1 MRNLYIAALAEYAV
15 NNNLISDEE
24 RIYSIN
30 LLLDVLQLE
39 EYECPEDM
47 NEVRK
52 ISQDLES
59 ILGYLLDDAAE
70 RGLIENS
77 IVFRDILDTKMMNCF
92 VKRPAEVNRIF
103 NEKFALSPKEATDY
117 FYQISKASDYIR
129 TYRIA
134 KDIKWVTHTE
144 YGDIDITIN
153 LSKPEKDPKAI
164 AAAKLAK
171 QSSYPKCQLCIENE
185 GYSGRI
191 NHPARANHRIIPIT
205 ICGNDWG
212 FQYSPYVYFNEHC
225 IVLNRKHEPMTICRE
240 AFEKLFDFIRQFPH
254 YIIAS
259 NADLPIVGGSIL
271 SHEHFQGGCYEFPMA
286 RAEIAQS
293 VKIKDF
299 EDVEAGILNW
309 PLSVIRIKSKDSGR
323 LVELADHILTSWRK
337 YTDEEA
343 FIYAFTDGE
352 PHNTISPVA
361 RKRGEYYEMDLAL
374 RNNITTEERP
384 LGVYHPRQE
393 YFHIKKEN
401 IGIIEVM
408 GLAILPSRLKKEL
421 ELIKTMVLE
430 ESDIIK
436 AVENIRNNDET
447 QKHADWMRDVL
458 RRRGSEIN
466 KDSIDDILKSE
477 VGEVFKG
484 VLEDAGVFKNT
495 PDGRKFFIRFVD
507 SL

>member
-1 MRNLYIAALAEYAV
+1 MRDLYIAALAEYAV
-15 NNNLISDEE
+15 NNKLILEE
-24 RIYSIN
+24 EKIYSIN
-30 LLLDVLQLE
+30 LLLDVLHLE
-39 EYECPEDM
+39 EYVRPENDD
-47 NEVRK
+47 EVHRL
-52 ISQDLES
+52 SENLEE
-59 ILGYLLDDAAE
+59 ILKYLLDDAVS
-70 RGLIENS
+70 RGLIEDS
-77 IVFRDILDTKMMNCF
+77 VVFRDILDTKMMNCF
-92 VKRPAEVNRIF
+92 VKRPSEIIREF
-103 NEKFALSPKEATDY
+103 NSLYSNSPLEATNY

-134 KDIKWVTHTE
+134 KDVKWVAKTE
-144 YGDIDITIN
+144 YGDMDITIN

-164 AAAKLAK
+164 AAAKLMK
-171 QSSYPKCQLCIENE
+171 QSSYPKCQLCVENE

-205 ICGNDWG
+205 ICGQDWG

-254 YIIAS
+254 YVIAS

-286 RAEIAQS
+286 RADVSEI
-293 VKIKDF
+293 VTIKGY

-309 PLSVIRIKSKDSGR
+309 PLSVIRIKSKDSKR

-343 FIYAFTDGE
+343 FIYAYTDNE

-361 RKRGEYYEMDLAL
+361 RRRGEYYEMDLAL

-384 LGVYHPRQE
+384 LGVYHPREE

-408 GLAILPSRLKKEL
+408 GLAILPSRLKKEI
-421 ELIKTMVLE
+421 ELIKEYVL
-430 ESDIIK
+430 DGK
-436 AVENIRNNDET
+436 DVGTNDEIN
-447 QKHADWMRDVL
+447 KHADWMNEVL
-458 RRRGSEIN
+458 ERRGAEIN
-466 KDSIDDILKSE
+466 KDSIDDILKE
-477 VGEVFKG
+477 EIGEVFKK

-495 PDGRKFFIRFVD
+495 QEGRKYFLRFID

>member
-1 MRNLYIAALAEYAV
+1 MRDLYIAALAEYAV
-15 NNNLISDEE
+15 NNKLILEE
-24 RIYSIN
+24 EKIYSIN
-30 LLLDVLQLE
+30 LLLDVLHLE
-39 EYECPEDM
+39 EYVRPENDD
-47 NEVRK
+47 EVHRL
-52 ISQDLES
+52 SENLEG
-59 ILGYLLDDAAE
+59 ILKYLLDDAVS
-70 RGLIENS
+70 RGLIEDS
-77 IVFRDILDTKMMNCF
+77 VVFRDILDTKMMNCF
-92 VKRPAEVNRIF
+92 VKRPSEIIREF
-103 NEKFALSPKEATDY
+103 NSLYSNSPLEATNY

-134 KDIKWVTHTE
+134 KDVKWVAKTE
-144 YGDIDITIN
+144 YGDMDITIN

-164 AAAKLAK
+164 AAAKLMK
-171 QSSYPKCQLCIENE
+171 QSSYPKCQLCVENE

-205 ICGNDWG
+205 ICGQDWG

-254 YIIAS
+254 YVIAS

-286 RAEIAQS
+286 RADVSEP
-293 VKIKDF
+293 VTIKGY

-309 PLSVIRIKSKDSGR
+309 PLSVIRIKSKDSKR

-343 FIYAFTDGE
+343 FIYAYADNE

-361 RKRGEYYEMDLAL
+361 RRRGEYYEMDLAL

-384 LGVYHPRQE
+384 LGVYHPREE

-408 GLAILPSRLKKEL
+408 GLAILPSRLKKEI
-421 ELIKTMVLE
+421 ELIKEYVL
-430 ESDIIK
+430 DGK
-436 AVENIRNNDET
+436 DVGTNDEIN
-447 QKHADWMRDVL
+447 KHADWMNEVL
-458 RRRGSEIN
+458 ERRGAEIN
-466 KDSIDDILKSE
+466 KDSIDDILKE
-477 VGEVFKG
+477 EIGEVFKK

-495 PDGRKFFIRFVD
+495 QEGRKYFLRFID

>member
-1 MRNLYIAALAEYAV
+1 MRDLYIAALASYAIK
-15 NNNLISDEE
+15 NKLITEE
-24 RIYSIN
+24 EKVYSVN
-30 LLLDVLQLE
+30 LLLDVLHLE
-39 EYECPEDM
+39 EYAYPEN
-47 NEVRK
+47 NEEVC
-52 ISQDLES
+52 SLSDNLEG
-59 ILGYLLDDAAE
+59 ILKYLLDDAVS
-70 RGLIENS
+70 RGLIEDN
-77 IVFRDILDTKMMNCF
+77 IVFRDILDTKIMNCF
-92 VKRPAEVNRIF
+92 VKRPSEIIREFKTLYSN
-103 NEKFALSPKEATDY
+103 SPLEATNY

-134 KDIKWVTHTE
+134 KDMKWVTKTE
-144 YGDIDITIN
+144 YGDMDITIN

-164 AAAKLAK
+164 AAAKLMK

-205 ICGNDWG
+205 ICGQDWG

-254 YIIAS
+254 YVIAS

-286 RAEIAQS
+286 RANVSES
-293 VKIKDF
+293 VIIKGY

-309 PLSVIRIKSKDSGR
+309 PLSVIRIKSKDSKR
-323 LVELADHILTSWRK
+323 LVELADHILTAWRE

-343 FIYAFTDGE
+343 FIYAYTDDE

-361 RKRGEYYEMDLAL
+361 RRRGEYYEMDLAL

-384 LGVYHPRQE
+384 LGVYHPREE

-408 GLAILPSRLKKEL
+408 GLAILPSRLKKEI
-421 ELIKTMVLE
+421 ELIKEYVLDKK
-430 ESDIIK
+430 DI
-436 AVENIRNNDET
+436 RTNDEIK
-447 QKHADWMRDVL
+447 KHADWTDMVL
-458 RRRGSEIN
+458 KNRGNEIN
-466 KDSIDDILKSE
+466 KDSIDDILKE
-477 VGEVFKG
+477 EIGHVFKK

-495 PDGRKFFIRFVD
+495 QEGRKYFLRFID

>member
-1 MRNLYIAALAEYAV
+1 MRDLYIAALASYAIK
-15 NNNLISDEE
+15 NKLITEE
-24 RIYSIN
+24 EKVYSVN
-30 LLLDVLQLE
+30 LLLDVLHLE
-39 EYECPEDM
+39 EYAYPEN
-47 NEVRK
+47 NEEVC
-52 ISQDLES
+52 SLSDNLEG
-59 ILGYLLDDAAE
+59 ILKYLLDDAVS
-70 RGLIENS
+70 RGLIEDN
-77 IVFRDILDTKMMNCF
+77 IVFRDILDTKIMNCF
-92 VKRPAEVNRIF
+92 VKRPSEIIREFKTLYSN
-103 NEKFALSPKEATDY
+103 SPLEATNY

-134 KDIKWVTHTE
+134 KDMKWVTKTE
-144 YGDIDITIN
+144 YGDMDITIN

-164 AAAKLAK
+164 AAAKLMK

-205 ICGNDWG
+205 ICGQDWG

-254 YIIAS
+254 YVIAS

-286 RAEIAQS
+286 RANVSES
-293 VKIKDF
+293 VIIKGY

-309 PLSVIRIKSKDSGR
+309 PLSVVRIKSKDSKR
-323 LVELADHILTSWRK
+323 LVELADHILTAWRE

-343 FIYAFTDGE
+343 FIYAYTDDE

-361 RKRGEYYEMDLAL
+361 RRRGEYYEMDLAL

-384 LGVYHPRQE
+384 LGVYHPREE

-408 GLAILPSRLKKEL
+408 GLAILPSRLKKEI
-421 ELIKTMVLE
+421 ELIKEYVLDKK
-430 ESDIIK
+430 DI
-436 AVENIRNNDET
+436 RTNDEIK
-447 QKHADWMRDVL
+447 KHADWTDMVL
-458 RRRGSEIN
+458 KNRGNEIN
-466 KDSIDDILKSE
+466 KDSIDDILKE
-477 VGEVFKG
+477 EIGHVFKK

-495 PDGRKFFIRFVD
+495 QEGRKYFLRFID